1 MYSRQTKDTV
11 DYHVLVNKLLEIM
24 GDERIQLE
32 KTTTHKC
39 TADEQFHLT
48 NSK

>member
-1 MYSRQTKDTV
+1 MYSRKTKDTV
-11 DYHVLVNKLLEIM
+11 NYCVLVNKLLELM

-32 KTTTHKC
+32 KTHKC
-39 TADEQFHLT
+39 TADEQFHLA